1 MKMLNIGD
9 MFTYILYPCPLED
22 IEVEERVLGY
32 ACGGTITGRDLE
44 APEDTKFDSR
54 DEPLLY
60 GYRRCTGYGDD
71 CLNRYSFVDDEC
83 VWGDVYQG
91 DGMLW

>member
-1 MKMLNIGD
+1 MKKLNIGD
-9 MFTYILYPCPLED
+9 MFTYILYPYPIED
-22 IEVEERVLGY
+22 IEVEERVLAL

-44 APEDTKFDSR
+44 VPEDTKFDSR

-60 GYRRCTGYGDD
+60 GYRRGTGHNDD

-83 VWGDVYQG
+83 VWGDVYSG
-91 DGMLW
+91 DGTIW